1 MYAHIMDYVPFLF
14 TGSAKYQF
22 VVHTISSMLIIM
34 FILNRMVCIS
44 IVARFTA
51 KVFFVSVRLCNGR
64 RGHISLH
71 MLYNNYV
78 LYNLISYVL
87 RIWLV
92 MYMHVSHE
100 T

>member
-1 MYAHIMDYVPFLF
+1 MSDFFSLAVQNVSLL
-14 TGSAKYQF
+14 A
-22 VVHTISSMLIIM
+22 HTISSMLVIM
-34 FILNRMVCIS
+34 FILNKMVCIS

-51 KVFFVSVRLCNGR
+51 EVFLISVRLCNGR

-71 MLYNNYV
+71 ILFNNYV

-87 RIWLV
+87 YIWLV